1 MASLDH
7 VTPEDI
13 VDFVDTDLPGTIVV
27 VASEENGD
35 PEIAWGDTFFF
46 YDPDGVTVPE
56 RRLPYATIV
65 TGDYPGFDEAS
76 DLNRPGVFRVN
87 FWVDRDTSAL
97 HISDDIDYTVLDQV
111 IPHPVYAK
119 QSWLSV
125 LNPGPNTDEPTR
137 DLLRNAYAGA
147 KTRYEKRQEVE

>member
-1 MASLDH
+1 
-7 VTPEDI
+7 VTPDDI
-13 VDFVDTDLPGTIVV
+13 VDFVDTALPGTIVV

-35 PEIAWGDTFFF
+35 PEVAWDDTFFF

-76 DLNRPGVFRVN
+76 NLDRPDVFRVN
-87 FWVDRDTSAL
+87 VWVGRDTFAE
-97 HISDDIDYTVLDQV
+97 HAGDDDVDFAVLDQV
-111 IPHPVYAK
+111 IPHPVYGK

-125 LNPGPNTDEPTR
+125 LNPGPQTEEVLR
-137 DLLRNAYAGA
+137 DLLREAHSNAA
-147 KTRYEKRQEVE
+147 TRYEKRRDIE

>member
-1 MASLDH
+1 M
-7 VTPEDI
+7 TPEDI
-13 VDFVDTDLPGTIVV
+13 VAFVDADLLGTIVV

-35 PEIAWGDTFFF
+35 PEVAWGDTFFF

-76 DLNRPGVFRVN
+76 DLDRPGVFRVN
-87 FWVDRDTSAL
+87 VWVGKSTSEA
-97 HISDDIDYTVLDQV
+97 HSADDIDYTVLDQV

-125 LNPGPNTDEPTR
+125 LNPGPNTDNTVR
-137 DLLRNAYAGA
+137 DLLREAHAGA
-147 KTRYEKRQEVE
+147 KNRYVKRQEAE